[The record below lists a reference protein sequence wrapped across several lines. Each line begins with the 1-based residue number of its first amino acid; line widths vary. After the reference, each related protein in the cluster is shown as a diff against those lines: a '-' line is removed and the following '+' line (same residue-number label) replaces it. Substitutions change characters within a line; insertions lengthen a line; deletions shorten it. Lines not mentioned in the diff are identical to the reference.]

1 MTHGYSF
8 FEYDYFDL
16 DLSSFFD
23 DLYVDYDETISEM
36 WGEIKELYDEM
47 IDESEDFD
55 IYEQD
60 EEEEMF

>member
-1 MTHGYSF
+1 MTHGYEY

-16 DLSSFFD
+16 DISSFFD

-36 WGEIKELYDEM
+36 WGEIEELYDEM

-55 IYEQD
+55 IYEQN

>member
-1 MTHGYSF
+1 MTHGYEY
-8 FEYDYFDL
+8 FEFDYFDL
-16 DLSSFFD
+16 DISSFFD

-36 WGEIKELYDEM
+36 WGEIEELYDEM